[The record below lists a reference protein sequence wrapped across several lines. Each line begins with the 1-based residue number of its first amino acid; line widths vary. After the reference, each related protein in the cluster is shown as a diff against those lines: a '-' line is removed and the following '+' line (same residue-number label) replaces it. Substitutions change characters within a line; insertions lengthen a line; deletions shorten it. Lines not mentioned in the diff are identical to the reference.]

1 MLNILVIYLYISCH
15 RLFALDLLQSPI
27 LLTHSDLQGQEDKGE
42 KEKKEGEEE
51 DEDEEEG
58 EDAEEE
64 PSDDDYYQVCKEH
77 ILMLCLYCFVLL

>member
-1 MLNILVIYLYISCH
+1 M
-15 RLFALDLLQSPI
+15 
-27 LLTHSDLQGQEDKGE
+27 LLTHSNLQGQEDKGE
-42 KEKKEGEEE
+42 KEKKEGEDE

-77 ILMLCLYCFVLL
+77 ILTVCLYCFVLL